1 MGRKNKYES
10 HVKPFLDQIPKWYE
24 TMTEGQIAKKL
35 GISTASFENY
45 KLKYPELVAC
55 LQRGKEILVDD
66 LKDSLRKK
74 AKGFHYVETKRTF
87 VLVTDEN
94 GVDRQVGGVKVE
106 ETEKYAPPDTGA
118 IHLLLKNLDENW
130 RNDDAETIKLKRE
143 KLELDKSKTEETW

>member
-1 MGRKNKYES
+1 MNPMGRKNKYES
-10 HVKPFLDQIPKWYE
+10 NVKPFLDQIPKWYE

-74 AKGFHYVETKRTF
+74 AKGFSYIETKRTY
-87 VLVTDEN
+87 LEN
-94 GVDRQVGGVKVE
+94 ELGEQVGAVKVE
-106 ETEKYAPPDTGA
+106 QTEKYAPPDTGA

-130 RNDDAETIKLKRE
+130 RNDDAETMKLKRE
-143 KLELDKSKTEETW
+143 KLELDKSKAEETW